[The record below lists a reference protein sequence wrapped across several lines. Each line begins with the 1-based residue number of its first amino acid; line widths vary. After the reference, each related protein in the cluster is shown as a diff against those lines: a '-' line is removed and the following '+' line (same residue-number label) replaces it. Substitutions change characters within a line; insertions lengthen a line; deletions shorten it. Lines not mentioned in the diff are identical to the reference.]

1 LQLKEI
7 GQHSCGQKPLSLQ
20 DLQLYQQN
28 QNAKIG
34 FRALGAASNPKI
46 RFVPPTSTSEKTDIV
61 SGHEKLKKGLLLGK
75 DKNIGGNGNNCV
87 SHFGLQPKVIVFGTS
102 AFS

>member
-1 LQLKEI
+1 
-7 GQHSCGQKPLSLQ
+7 LSLQ

-34 FRALGAASNPKI
+34 FRALGMAPNHKI
-46 RFVPPTSTSEKTDIV
+46 CLVPFTSPWEKQILSLV
-61 SGHEKLKKGLLLGK
+61 MKKGLLLGK
-75 DKNIGGNGNNCV
+75 VKNIGENGIDCV
-87 SHFGLQPKVIVFGTS
+87 SHFGLQPKVIGFGTS